1 VERAA
6 ATAHTRAQ
14 VQLCG
19 VRGGGGGAHRPGP
32 VACCIT
38 LKPCARAQVQLCG
51 ARGGGGGAHRPGP
64 AAAAGHLGPRSRPRR
79 PPAASWPCTWPGAR
93 TAPIWTRRP
102 PPACAR
108 WPARTRRA
116 PSVAC
121 SRSRRGACRRRRRR
135 RMQMAALPGR
145 SSRRGRG
152 RLREPP
158 ARSGRCAR
166 ARCSGWSAPAATRR
180 CASGAMRRAGAG
192 AGPGPAA
199 QLIRSSGGGGVAWRS
214 RTTQYV
220 FRRMQLRCR
229 ACILLAPGRSQGLK
243 RLPQS
248 LWQRASGCAFVR
260 LLPSPYTSAKDQCG
274 RRRSFS

>member
-1 VERAA
+1 VLIGLGLPQLLATWRSALAPGSAA
-6 ATAHTRAQ
+6 RRKLAVHVAGR
-14 VQLCG
+14 
-19 VRGGGGGAHRPGP
+19 AHR
-32 VACCIT
+32 AD
-38 LKPCARAQVQLCG
+38 LDA
-51 ARGGGGGAHRPGP
+51 
-64 AAAAGHLGPRSRPRR
+64 
-79 PPAASWPCTWPGAR
+79 PPAAGVRALAGADE
-93 TAPIWTRRP
+93 
-102 PPACAR
+102 AR
-108 WPARTRRA
+108 A
-116 PSVAC
+116 VG
-121 SRSRRGACRRRRRR
+121 RRGACRRRRRR